1 VRNTSLGVEKIKTIK
16 KKVRMSSKTYLGN
29 PNLKGMGVNV
39 DWTPEAVEEY
49 KKCMKSPLYFI
60 KNYVQIINVD
70 RGLVKFD
77 LWDFQEDM
85 VNKFHDERFVICKMP
100 RQTGKSTTIISYLL
114 HYILFNS
121 EVNVAVLANKGAVAR
136 ELLSRLQLAYEHLPK
151 FLQQGVTIWNKGN
164 IELENGS
171 KILASA
177 TSGSAVRGSSFNII
191 FLDEFSHVPNTIAES
206 FFTSVY
212 PTISSGETTKVFI
225 VSTPLGMNLFYKMWV
240 DAEEKRNNYVPIEVH
255 YSQVPGRDE
264 KWKQETI
271 KNTSESQFNQEFLCE
286 FLGSTR
292 TLIDPSKLR
301 TMVFK
306 KPIFS
311 SNNID
316 VYEEPIKKAT
326 YCMIVDTAQGKG
338 QDFSAFSVFDVSQI
352 PYRQVVKY
360 RDNKISPM
368 LYPNIIYQVGMKYN
382 TAFTLLEIN
391 DMGSQVAEALHYD
404 LEYENV
410 MITSMKGRA
419 GQQIGGGF
427 SKNIQLGIR
436 TSKQLKRIG
445 CATLKEMIETDKLII
460 PDFETIAELTTFA
473 SKHNSYEAEEGS
485 HDDLAMTLVIF
496 AWLVQQRYFK
506 DMTDLDLRQKM
517 YEDFEEQFEQD
528 MLPFGII
535 DDGQEEETYTDNSGQ
550 LWEVSPSQ
558 RSYF

>member
-1 VRNTSLGVEKIKTIK
+1 MGTKS
-16 KKVRMSSKTYLGN
+16 YLGN
-29 PNLKGMGVNV
+29 PNLKGVGVSV

-49 KKCMKSPLYFI
+49 KKCTESPLYFI
-60 KNYVQIINVD
+60 KNYVQIVNVD

-77 LWDFQEDM
+77 MWDFQEDM
-85 VNKFHDERFVICKMP
+85 VNHFHDERFVICKMP

-151 FLQQGVTIWNKGN
+151 FLQQGVTVWNKGN

-191 FLDEFSHVPNTIAES
+191 FLDEFAHVPNTIAES

-225 VSTPLGMNLFYKMWV
+225 VSTPLGMNLFYKMWI

-255 YSQVPGRDE
+255 YTQVPGRDE
-264 KWKQETI
+264 KWKLETI

-301 TMVFK
+301 SMVFK

-311 SNNID
+311 NNNID

-352 PYRQVVKY
+352 PYRQVAKY

-445 CATLKEMIETDKLII
+445 CATLKEMIETDKLIV

-517 YEDFEEQFEQD
+517 YEDYEEQFEQD

-535 DDGQEEETYTDNSGQ
+535 DDGREEETYTDNTGQ

>member
-1 VRNTSLGVEKIKTIK
+1 
-16 KKVRMSSKTYLGN
+16 MSSKQSYLGN
-29 PNLKGMGVNV
+29 PNLKGTGVSV
-39 DWTPEAVEEY
+39 DWTPESVEEY
-49 KKCMKSPLYFI
+49 KKCMESPLYFI
-60 KNYVQIINVD
+60 KNYVQIVNVD
-70 RGLVKFD
+70 RGLVPFD
-77 LWDFQEDM
+77 MWDFQEDM
-85 VNKFHDERFVICKMP
+85 INNFHDERFVICKMP

-114 HYILFNS
+114 HFVLFNP
-121 EVNVAVLANKGAVAR
+121 EVNVAILANKGAVAR

-151 FLQQGVTIWNKGN
+151 FLQQGVTVWNKGN

-191 FLDEFSHVPNTIAES
+191 FLDEFAHVPNTIAES

-225 VSTPLGMNLFYKMWV
+225 VSTPLGMNLFYKMWI
-240 DAEEKRNNYVPIEVH
+240 DAEEKRNNYIPIEVH
-255 YSQVPGRDE
+255 YTQVPGRDE
-264 KWKQETI
+264 KWRQETI
-271 KNTSESQFNQEFLCE
+271 KNTSEVQFNQEFLCE
-286 FLGSTR
+286 FLGSTH
-292 TLIDPSKLR
+292 TLIDASKLR
-301 TMVFK
+301 SMVFK
-306 KPIFS
+306 KPVFS
-311 SNNID
+311 KNNID

-352 PYRQVVKY
+352 PYRQVAKY
-360 RDNKISPM
+360 RDNNISPM

-382 TAFTLLEIN
+382 TAFILLEIN
-391 DMGSQVAEALHYD
+391 DMGAQVAENLHYD

-445 CATLKEMIETDKLII
+445 CATLKEMIETDKLIV

-473 SKHNSYEAEEGS
+473 SRHNSFEAEEGA

-506 DMTDLDLRQKM
+506 DITNLDLRQKM
-517 YEDFEEQFEQD
+517 YEEFEEQFEQD

-535 DDGQEEETYTDNSGQ
+535 DDGREEDTYTDNTGQ
-550 LWEVSPSQ
+550 TWEVSPSQ